1 METEKSKILIFG
13 GTGYIG
19 KYMVK
24 ASIFLGH
31 PTYVYARPITPQT
44 TPSKIDIHKELKSMG
59 VIIVQVIYLSH
70 TQRLV
75 HKTLCSN
82 NFLKLTMFN

>member
-1 METEKSKILIFG
+1 MKNEKSKILVFG

-19 KYMVK
+19 NYMVK

-44 TPSKIDIHKELKSMG
+44 TPSKIDLHKDLQSMG
-59 VIIVQVIYLSH
+59 VTIVQVISLSLSLSLSFSAAATIIH
-70 TQRLV
+70 
-75 HKTLCSN
+75 
-82 NFLKLTMFN
+82 

>member
-1 METEKSKILIFG
+1 MKNEKSKILVFG

-19 KYMVK
+19 SYMVK

-44 TPSKIDIHKELKSMG
+44 TPSKIDLHKYLQSMG
-59 VIIVQVIYLSH
+59 VTIVQVISLSLSLSLS
-70 TQRLV
+70 QQQQQ
-75 HKTLCSN
+75 
-82 NFLKLTMFN
+82 

>member
-1 METEKSKILIFG
+1 MALGEKSKILIFG

-19 KYMVK
+19 KFMVK

-44 TPSKIDIHKELKSMG
+44 NPSKMDLDKDFQSVG
-59 VIIVQVIYLSH
+59 VTIVQVISLSLSLSVCVSVRAAIIH
-70 TQRLV
+70 
-75 HKTLCSN
+75 
-82 NFLKLTMFN
+82 

>member
-59 VIIVQVIYLSH
+59 VIIVQVISLSL